1 MKITRKDGDNGA
13 SAGHIAA
20 MKKIVLTFGLLSGF
34 FLAAMMAIM
43 MPLGMS
49 GRVDFSSME
58 VVGYTSMVA
67 AFLAVFF
74 AIRSYR
80 EQVGGGVI
88 TFGRAFK
95 VGMLVTLICGAIY
108 VIAWQII
115 YWGFIPDFEEKYA
128 ALTLEQLR
136 ASGAAPAEVAA
147 ETRKMEDFKRLYK
160 NPLFNIG
167 MTFMEVVPVG
177 LIMTLISAAI
187 LRRKQTPGIRPGASV
202 AA

>member
-1 MKITRKDGDNGA
+1 VKITRKDGDNGA